1 MTTKRVIFTLDSA
14 RDGDIVRWLAAQPSK
29 SAAIRMA
36 LRGALLPPQM
46 LDTAALRRVLREEL
60 ARVGVAGDH
69 EAAPMADADPD
80 AAARLDEMF

>member
-14 RDGDIVRWLAAQPSK
+14 RDGDIVRWLAAQSSK
-29 SAAIRMA
+29 SAAIRAA
-36 LRGALLPPQM
+36 LRGAFVPAPA

-69 EAAPMADADPD
+69 EAAPTVDADPD
-80 AAARLDEMF
+80 AAARLDKMF